1 VIELDHVLVAVDD
14 LAAGAQTFE
23 ERFRLGS
30 YEGGRHPGWGTA
42 NRVVPLAGAYI
53 ELVAVVDEAE
63 ARRSEFGSWVLS
75 RRGPLGWAVR
85 GDIET
90 IAQRLGLAVSEGSRQ
105 TADGR
110 TLRWRFA
117 GVERAIAAP
126 CFPFFIEWAPG
137 TTLPGDG
144 GTARLTRLDL
154 RGDEQRLANWLGEH
168 DVPIAVTP
176 GAPAVTGFSF
186 QR

>member
-14 LAAGAQTFE
+14 LTAGAQAIE
-23 ERFRLGS
+23 EKFGLSS

-42 NRVVPLAGAYI
+42 NRIVPLASAYI
-53 ELVAVVDEAE
+53 ELIAVVDQAE
-63 ARRSEFGSWVLS
+63 ARGSAFGRWVLS

-85 GDIET
+85 GNVDAV
-90 IAQRLGLAVSEGSRQ
+90 AQRLGLPVAEGSRQ

-117 GVERAIAAP
+117 GTERAMAAP

-137 TTLPGDG
+137 TTPPGDG

-154 RGDEQRLANWLGEH
+154 RGDEQRLADWLGEH
-168 DVPIAVTP
+168 RVPIAVTR
-176 GAPAVTGFSF
+176 GAPGVTGFVV

>member
-14 LAAGAQTFE
+14 LAAGAQRFE
-23 ERFRLGS
+23 ERFHLSS

-42 NRVVPLAGAYI
+42 NRIVPLAGAYI
-53 ELVAVVDEAE
+53 ELIAVVDEAE
-63 ARRSEFGSWVLS
+63 ARRSEFGRWVLS

-85 GDIET
+85 ADIDM
-90 IAQRLGLAVSEGSRQ
+90 IAQRLELPVGEGSRQ
-105 TADGR
+105 TADGQ

-117 GVERAIAAP
+117 GVERAMAAP

-137 TTLPGDG
+137 TALPGHG

-154 RGDEQRLANWLGEH
+154 RGDAKRLANWLCEH
-168 DVPIAVTP
+168 DVPIAITP
-176 GAPAVTGFSF
+176 GAPAVAGFSV